1 MQICLGM
8 IGMSPSEFW
17 GCSVIEIH
25 LAIEGFM
32 EFNASEEQE
41 PLARDEL
48 AELME
53 LHPD

>member
-8 IGMSPSEFW
+8 IGMSPNDFW
-17 GCSVIEIH
+17 SCSVIEIH

-32 EFNASEEQE
+32 EFNTTEKDE
-41 PLARDEL
+41 PLAKDEL